1 MTRLGMVID
10 LAKCNGCGACAF
22 ACKAENNTRDRGED
36 QSFNWADF
44 LMHTEG
50 TFPNTIH
57 FVMPVLCNHCSDA
70 PCIKMCPGNPE
81 KAGNPEKLP
90 DGNPYKALYKTA
102 EGITMLDSNLCVGCG
117 ECQKRCPYSHE
128 RLDASSLDGGS
139 YSVISLNPAEEDPQ
153 PRWSDKT
160 SAIPGCT
167 SSGAEVTAL
176 ASALPPMLNQWKGV
190 DFKSVRT
197 DDVVEKC
204 TFCYH
209 RVLNGLQ
216 PACVEVCPAKA
227 RIFGDQEDPN
237 SEISQLL
244 KKEKSFRLKEEEGTK
259 PNVHYI
265 GKYSPRA

>member
-1 MTRLGMVID
+1 MVID

-22 ACKAENNTRDRGED
+22 ACKTENNTRDRADG

-50 TFPNTIH
+50 TFPNTKH
-57 FVMPVLCNHCSDA
+57 SVMPVLCNHCSDA
-70 PCIKMCPGNPE
+70 PCVKLCPGNPE
-81 KAGNPEKLP
+81 KAGS
-90 DGNPYKALYKTA
+90 GNPYKALYKTP
-102 EGITMLDSNLCVGCG
+102 EGITMHNPELCVGCRK
-117 ECQKRCPYSHE
+117 CQESCPYSHE
-128 RLDASSLDGGS
+128 KLDASSLDGGS
-139 YSVISLNPAEEDPQ
+139 YSVISFNAMDEHTQ
-153 PRWSDKT
+153 PRWADKT

-167 SSGAEVTAL
+167 ASGAEVSAL
-176 ASALPPMLNQWKGV
+176 AGAMPPMLNQWKGG
-190 DFKSVRT
+190 DLQPVRQ

-227 RIFGDQEDPN
+227 RIFGDQDDPN
-237 SEISQLL
+237 TQISQIL
-244 KKEKSFRLKEEEGTK
+244 KLEKSFRLQEEKGTK